1 LYLKNKVGKRIAI
14 KGKISDVPWWHIIK
28 DLENHNHIYHFDLE
42 DGDQIV
48 IYSAVELY
56 CTRFLLV
63 TGEVIEVRGKSKRP
77 SKIDDVTYVEYHII
91 IDEWECLG

>member
-1 LYLKNKVGKRIAI
+1 MHLKDKIGKKITL
-14 KGKISDVPWWHIIK
+14 KGKISDIPWQHMIK
-28 DLENHNHIYHFDLE
+28 DVENHNHIYYFDLE

-48 IYSAVELY
+48 IYSKAEVH
-56 CTRFLLV
+56 CSRSLLV

-91 IDEWECLG
+91 IDDWECLD